1 MKNPFPVLIVAV
13 DVVPSPQLIVLEK
26 SDTDW
31 LGLVSVKVATV
42 LLNAIPSTTFRFD
55 ALVIMI
61 AAFSPL
67 LPNADA
73 QANRRVPERL
83 FIAVSEVS

>member
-1 MKNPFPVLIVAV
+1 
-13 DVVPSPQLIVLEK
+13 
-26 SDTDW
+26 
-31 LGLVSVKVATV
+31 
-42 LLNAIPSTTFRFD
+42 
-55 ALVIMI
+55 VIMI